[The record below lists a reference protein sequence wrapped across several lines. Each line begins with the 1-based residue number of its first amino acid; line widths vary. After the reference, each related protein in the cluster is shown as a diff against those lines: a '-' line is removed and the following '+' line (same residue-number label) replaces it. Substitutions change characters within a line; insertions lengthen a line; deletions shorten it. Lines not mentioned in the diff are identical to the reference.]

1 MLWAIIDLYIWNRG
15 EFVEEGPGAWE
26 TMAFKGKPVK
36 EYEKD
41 NKTLR
46 ETMSVAAFLLVEN
59 LSSVWGGSVGKK
71 QVVLRKFFE
80 YENKKYQK
88 VHNGAEILKSREH
101 VLRILFTT
109 LDYLGF
115 TICEKPQFPP

>member
-1 MLWAIIDLYIWNRG
+1 
-15 EFVEEGPGAWE
+15 
-26 TMAFKGKPVK
+26 
-36 EYEKD
+36 
-41 NKTLR
+41 
-46 ETMSVAAFLLVEN
+46 MSVATFLLVEN